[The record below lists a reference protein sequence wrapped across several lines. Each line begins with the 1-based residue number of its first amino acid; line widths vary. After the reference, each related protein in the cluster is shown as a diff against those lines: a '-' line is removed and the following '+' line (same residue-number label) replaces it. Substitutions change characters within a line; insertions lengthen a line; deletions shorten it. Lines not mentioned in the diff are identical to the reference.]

1 MDRNVSQSNYR
12 RGTFVSRKEEEQA
25 TGASL
30 APNWRRPTIAGFGL
44 GWAVE
49 ARFRFGTIADV
60 QTDGD
65 GEAKAILVRFVVE
78 PWADEWFDVAK
89 VKVLQKPTDG

>member
-12 RGTFVSRKEEEQA
+12 RGTLVSRKEEEHA
-25 TGASL
+25 TGVNL
-30 APNWRRPTIAGFGL
+30 APDWRRPIIAGFGL

-60 QTDGD
+60 RTDGD
-65 GEAKAILVRFVVE
+65 GEAKMVLVRFTAE

-89 VKVLQKPTDG
+89 VKVLEKPNG